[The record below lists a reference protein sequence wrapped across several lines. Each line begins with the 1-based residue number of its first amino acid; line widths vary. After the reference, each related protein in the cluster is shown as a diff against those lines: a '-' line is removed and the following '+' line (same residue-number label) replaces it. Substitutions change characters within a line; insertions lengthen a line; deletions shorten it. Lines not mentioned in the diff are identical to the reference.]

1 MPAGHPRAGPPEQV
15 EERPEQVEE
24 QTGAD
29 TLIEELGHALGMTPA
44 EVAALGLSPAEI
56 RSLLSGFTE
65 ETVVVGSRA
74 RPRSAT
80 ESAVPVDVLSATD
93 LLGRGAGDLKDQ
105 LRTVIPSFNANTQP
119 IQGASTVVRPAMLRN
134 LAPDH
139 TLVLINGKRRH
150 RASVLEWHGGNGVA
164 YGSQGPD
171 ISVIPAI
178 ALRQVEVLRD
188 GAAAQYGSDAIA
200 GVMNFQLKDA
210 ASGGAV
216 EVNTGVYGAGDGE
229 GYQFAGNI
237 GLPLGAAG
245 FTNLSLEYG
254 SSNQTDRTAP
264 RADAVA
270 LIAAGNTHVRSEHPQ
285 VWGDPDID
293 DDLKIFGN
301 FGYALPNGVQLY
313 AHTNYASKKVTQS
326 FFFRNPNTR
335 LGVFSID
342 GGRTLLIGDALA
354 ASGMGSA
361 NCPTVSVTNH
371 VPDPAALQ
379 QVRDD
384 PNCFSFQEMFPGGF
398 TPQMGGTATDASL
411 AGGVRGVTAGGF
423 NWDLSGS
430 VGMHGSD
437 LFIYDTVNASLGPAS
452 PTSFDVGSNR
462 QRELNLSFDVSYAV
476 TDRVN
481 LAAGAEWRDEQFRTV
496 EGDRA
501 GWLVGPYA
509 EQRFMAGANGFFG
522 YGPRHAGTWSRYNVA
537 AYGDLEV
544 TGAENAW
551 TLGGAV
557 RVENFEDFGT
567 TTNGKL
573 SGRFGFVRGASAPG
587 SGRRPRASRTGSTS
601 RAGSTRPSATSS
613 TTPSFRPSQRW
624 RNSAADCRSGRSSRS
639 TTPPASSSTPAPSRS
654 RPTTSA
660 STSPNGSGSRATSS
674 SRTGRSPIWWRA
686 GSTPRRACGTSASSP
701 TPLPRSRRASTSFRP
716 SRRSRSAAT
725 PSSAPSSTT
734 PTPG

>member
-293 DDLKIFGN
+293 DDLRMFGN
-301 FGYALPNGVQLY
+301 FGYALPSGVQLY
-313 AHTNYASKKVTQS
+313 A
-326 FFFRNPNTR
+326 
-335 LGVFSID
+335 
-342 GGRTLLIGDALA
+342 
-354 ASGMGSA
+354 
-361 NCPTVSVTNH
+361 H